1 VSVPQKNR
9 SPTDWAKW
17 KNMPG
22 ANKQYLELCEA
33 REKEML
39 ANPEKFAEKPKIGPD
54 GKRFSCK
61 SGEKCYIFGRDHFKE
76 EAHLG
81 DPDFVPRSKE
91 EKEADREKYEYFIK
105 HQLIQL
111 PASL

>member
-1 VSVPQKNR
+1 MSTPLV
-9 SPTDWAKW
+9 
-17 KNMPG
+17 
-22 ANKQYLELCEA
+22 
-33 REKEML
+33 
-39 ANPEKFAEKPKIGPD
+39 
-54 GKRFSCK
+54 SCK